1 MTLFETGES
10 YGTPHDLASMYG
22 KGRYYDEPDNVPAGY
37 NEKLGRPEEKVS
49 NRNTQ
54 NDNFGKDRL
63 GAFAMKGKEN
73 ESDSIRPSYKGGSPL
88 ALEAKTAYLQ
98 NKEMLKKLRVNRKQL
113 VFEQDSSL
121 LDESNLK
128 E

>member
-1 MTLFETGES
+1 
-10 YGTPHDLASMYG
+10 MYG

-63 GAFAMKGKEN
+63 GAFAMKGQEN

>member
-1 MTLFETGES
+1 
-10 YGTPHDLASMYG
+10 
-22 KGRYYDEPDNVPAGY
+22 
-37 NEKLGRPEEKVS
+37 
-49 NRNTQ
+49 
-54 NDNFGKDRL
+54 
-63 GAFAMKGKEN
+63 MKGKEN

-98 NKEMLKKLRVNRKQL
+98 NKDMLKNYRVNRKQL